1 MPFSY
6 LITTA
11 RTFKFGPLLYG
22 SGSNHSLKSIT
33 VTEGNL
39 GEYSFYSDTTF
50 LLYLVIAKFGLW
62 EKGYFV

>member
-1 MPFSY
+1 M
-6 LITTA
+6 
-11 RTFKFGPLLYG
+11 FGPLLYG
-22 SGSNHSLKSIT
+22 SGSNLSFRSVI
-33 VTEGNL
+33 VIADNL